1 MKDEFLSIIS
11 HEFKTP
17 LNVILSALQILEHI
31 YINEFSDKPR
41 CLLNKIRQNSY
52 RQLRLVNNLLDIA
65 RANAGQF
72 KINKANK
79 DIVSLTRAI
88 TDSIGIY
95 AEQRGIKLEFS
106 STIKRKEIAIDEDL
120 YERIMLNLL
129 SNAIKFSK
137 EGKTIFVSLNQK
149 LINGKTMISIQ
160 VIDQG
165 LGIPDEKTDLIFE
178 RFGQV
183 DNIFTRQTE
192 GTGIGLSL
200 VKMLVE
206 LLDGTISVD
215 SKLGFGSTFSI
226 LLPTKKVR
234 ELKNEQKVQETNE
247 RLINALAIEFSDIY
261 SA

>member
-1 MKDEFLSIIS
+1 
-11 HEFKTP
+11 
-17 LNVILSALQILEHI
+17 
-31 YINEFSDKPR
+31 
-41 CLLNKIRQNSY
+41 
-52 RQLRLVNNLLDIA
+52 LVNNLLDIA

-72 KINKANK
+72 KIKKTNK

-95 AEQRGIKLEFS
+95 AEQRGIKLQFS
-106 STIKRKEIAIDEDL
+106 SAIKGKEIAIDEDL

-149 LINGKTMISIQ
+149 LINGKTMIRIQ